1 MGGIYIGIDG
11 CRDGWVAAR
20 LEDNQLSIEF
30 YETISKFVQVNPNA
44 DEYLIDM
51 AIGFPSCK
59 EQVRPDKAARKILGK
74 RGVTVFPVPCRQV
87 VELGESKESVIQ
99 NREELK
105 ELNRK
110 KLGVGL
116 TQQTLAIIP
125 KMAEL
130 DRFLQEHPEYR
141 DRICESH
148 CESHPEVCFA
158 RLNGNR
164 AIEIK
169 KSRSKGVSLRTK
181 VLEKYLEPGALDDIK
196 ALAKK
201 NNCKPDDVLDAV
213 CLAVTARLKAEGK
226 CEIIHGK
233 ANLGEEG
240 LPVDKEGLRMQMVV
254 PRVITSTD

>member
-1 MGGIYIGIDG
+1 MNKIYYGLDG

-20 LEDNQLSIEF
+20 LEDNHLSIEF
-30 YETISKFVQVNPNA
+30 YETISKFVQANPNA

-59 EQVRPDKAARKILGK
+59 KQVRPDKAARKILGK

-99 NREELK
+99 NREKLK
-105 ELNRK
+105 ELNHK

-125 KMAEL
+125 KMAEV

-148 CESHPEVCFA
+148 PELCFA
-158 RLNGNR
+158 RLSKDG

-169 KSRSKGVSLRTK
+169 KSRSEGITK
-181 VLEKYLEPGALDDIK
+181 RVEVLKERLKPGALDDIK
-196 ALAKK
+196 SLAEKG
-201 NNCKPDDVLDAV
+201 NCKQDDVLDAV
-213 CLAVTARLKAEGK
+213 CLAVTARLKADGK
-226 CEIIHGK
+226 CESIHGE
-233 ANLGEEG
+233 LRPGEEFI
-240 LPVDKEGLRMQMVV
+240 VDNTGLRMQMVV
-254 PRVITSTD
+254 PVVDASELIQ

>member
-1 MGGIYIGIDG
+1 MNKIYYGLDG

-20 LEDNQLSIEF
+20 LENNHLSIEF
-30 YETISKFVQVNPNA
+30 YETISEFVQANPNA
-44 DEYLIDM
+44 NEYLIDM

-110 KLGVGL
+110 KLGVSL

-130 DRFLQEHPEYR
+130 DRFLQEQPEYR

-148 CESHPEVCFA
+148 PEVCFTI
-158 RLNGNR
+158 LNKNR

-169 KSRSKGVSLRTK
+169 KSRSKGISKRTE
-181 VLEKYLEPGALDDIK
+181 VLEKYLEPGALSDIK

-201 NNCKPDDVLDAV
+201 GNCKSDDVLDAV
-213 CLAVTARLKAEGK
+213 CLAVTAKFKGEGK
-226 CEIIHGK
+226 YECIHGDVK
-233 ANLGEEG
+233 PEEDG
-240 LPVDKEGLRMQMVV
+240 LLVDNKGIRMQMVV
-254 PRVITSTD
+254 PRVTTSTDI

>member
-1 MGGIYIGIDG
+1 MNRIYYGIDG
-11 CRDGWVAAR
+11 CKNGWVAAR
-20 LEDNQLSIEF
+20 FEDNQLSIEF
-30 YETISKFVQVNPNA
+30 YETISEFVQVNPNA

-59 EQVRPDKAARKILGK
+59 EQVRPDKPARKILGK

-87 VELGESKESVIQ
+87 VELGESIESVIQ

-110 KLGVGL
+110 KLGVSL

-148 CESHPEVCFA
+148 PEICFA

-169 KSRSKGVSLRTK
+169 KSRSKGISKRTE
-181 VLEKYLEPGALDDIK
+181 VLEKYLEPGVLGDVK

-201 NNCKPDDVLDAV
+201 GNCKQDDVLDAV
-213 CLAVTARLKAEGK
+213 CLAVTARLKAVGK
-226 CEIIHGK
+226 CESIQGRV
-233 ANLGEEG
+233 NPGEEG
-240 LPVDKEGLRMQMVV
+240 LRVDNKGFRMQMVV
-254 PRVITSTD
+254 PRVTTSTDL